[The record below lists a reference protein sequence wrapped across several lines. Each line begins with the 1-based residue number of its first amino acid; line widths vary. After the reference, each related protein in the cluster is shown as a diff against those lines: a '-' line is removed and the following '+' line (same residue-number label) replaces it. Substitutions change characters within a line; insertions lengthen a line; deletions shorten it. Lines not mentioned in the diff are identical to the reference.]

1 MCESR
6 QHRLGTVTAGKGFTP
21 IPLLRQ
27 FRMAAP
33 RVARKLPHG
42 DRAVAWQ
49 ESLLRALVLAYPVAI
64 PKLLEGDG
72 GSRHAAAALASVGTL
87 LGRCTSDKEAKAL
100 SGELRQLSVQ
110 ERPSSVPIL
119 RGVLSLRGFTVPEQG
134 RILFQLSRFGRAGPY
149 AQQDAVHTAEEQ
161 HRTDL
166 TRQFP
171 VPRRLRKSAF
181 RFAAR
186 WSHGKASSPAKVSF
200 GASAGSDSSRAKGG
214 WRAVVKTVTDEF
226 RSTLLTR
233 EDCVEI
239 NTLVGP
245 WVGPFKVC
253 DLCRWPLGADGTWDL
268 AVSADRL
275 LFLWE
280 KQYAEDLSWSLG
292 TWELQREF
300 LFAIAACLWACRPY
314 LSGAKVPVVSR
325 SIVRERGSKV
335 RVVTPL
341 PSCLAFLG
349 TALNSWVLGLL
360 AMDPRTDPY
369 PKEPIGPVWPVG
381 GLEYVR
387 SADLTRA
394 TDLIPGPLAQA
405 IALGLAKGQGLQGT
419 SVEQALRVFTN
430 PMVVSPRRGGSYLTN
445 GCPLMGAG
453 PSWPVLCLFN
463 LWLAAQAFPSDRIR
477 VVGDDLGAVGSL
489 LESQRYDALLRETGG
504 SVSESKDTLS
514 RFAGCLVERFCA
526 VQDGRL
532 VWHDTV
538 SVGSLMGT
546 SRVFTR
552 GSEEI
557 PMFARGPGLASA
569 PGVPYLVAKVY
580 ATAFQQ
586 LRAYGLN
593 PYVPREFGGPGFPGT
608 PAQVSSA
615 LKTLRPHWVR
625 ALRVSMSQG
634 IKSVV
639 ALSSL
644 QGPWSGRSVA
654 RHEDLDSWVSDEI
667 RAWDVPQHGE
677 SSAPVRRYTLEEF
690 ERELYGRLRSA
701 FDLCRGFEPAR
712 TWALTV
718 RNVSKGIEN
727 ALTRV
732 NALVPYPELT
742 DRARNIEKGL
752 QAFLSKIQRGYF
764 VVPPEF
770 RVSPGIGAVEVGSR
784 VVGREAFDPRNPS
797 KRRRA

>member
-245 WVGPFKVC
+245 WVGPLRSVTYVAGHLVLMALGIWRSRQIGYCFYGRSSM
-253 DLCRWPLGADGTWDL
+253 LRTCR
-268 AVSADRL
+268 
-275 LFLWE
+275 
-280 KQYAEDLSWSLG
+280 
-292 TWELQREF
+292 
-300 LFAIAACLWACRPY
+300 
-314 LSGAKVPVVSR
+314 
-325 SIVRERGSKV
+325 
-335 RVVTPL
+335 
-341 PSCLAFLG
+341 
-349 TALNSWVLGLL
+349 
-360 AMDPRTDPY
+360 
-369 PKEPIGPVWPVG
+369 
-381 GLEYVR
+381 
-387 SADLTRA
+387 
-394 TDLIPGPLAQA
+394 GPLA
-405 IALGLAKGQGLQGT
+405 LGN
-419 SVEQALRVFTN
+419 F
-430 PMVVSPRRGGSYLTN
+430 
-445 GCPLMGAG
+445 
-453 PSWPVLCLFN
+453 
-463 LWLAAQAFPSDRIR
+463 
-477 VVGDDLGAVGSL
+477 
-489 LESQRYDALLRETGG
+489 
-504 SVSESKDTLS
+504 SVSS
-514 RFAGCLVERFCA
+514 CLP
-526 VQDGRL
+526 L
-532 VWHDTV
+532 
-538 SVGSLMGT
+538 
-546 SRVFTR
+546 
-552 GSEEI
+552 
-557 PMFARGPGLASA
+557 
-569 PGVPYLVAKVY
+569 
-580 ATAFQQ
+580 
-586 LRAYGLN
+586 
-593 PYVPREFGGPGFPGT
+593 
-608 PAQVSSA
+608 
-615 LKTLRPHWVR
+615 
-625 ALRVSMSQG
+625 
-634 IKSVV
+634 
-639 ALSSL
+639 
-644 QGPWSGRSVA
+644 
-654 RHEDLDSWVSDEI
+654 
-667 RAWDVPQHGE
+667 
-677 SSAPVRRYTLEEF
+677 
-690 ERELYGRLRSA
+690 
-701 FDLCRGFEPAR
+701 
-712 TWALTV
+712 
-718 RNVSKGIEN
+718 
-727 ALTRV
+727 
-732 NALVPYPELT
+732 
-742 DRARNIEKGL
+742 
-752 QAFLSKIQRGYF
+752 
-764 VVPPEF
+764 
-770 RVSPGIGAVEVGSR
+770 
-784 VVGREAFDPRNPS
+784 
-797 KRRRA
+797 RRAFGRAGHT